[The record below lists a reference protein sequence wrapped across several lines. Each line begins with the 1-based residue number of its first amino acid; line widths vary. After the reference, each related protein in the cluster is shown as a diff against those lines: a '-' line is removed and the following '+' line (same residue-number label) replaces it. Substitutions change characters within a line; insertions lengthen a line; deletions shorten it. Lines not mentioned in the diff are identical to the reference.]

1 MKFCINYIVLFFI
14 LFSTISHSQL
24 SNTVVKATIS
34 LEEVNGTI
42 KVTGVAEN
50 LSKTLQSLSY
60 KLTVIK
66 NNSKS
71 NNQSNNAQEGLF
83 TLDPGQIKNLS
94 QTQIN
99 LGNDDEIIVLLLF
112 YDENQMLIGKD
123 RVVLN
128 NEKKKVST
136 KPADGFE
143 FKGVI
148 ADETKTKIGK
158 DFYDLYYYKYNDNNI
173 NSEKIV
179 TISEEFSFGRNTK
192 IIISIENNLVYE
204 FLARPDEE
212 YMDYMVQ
219 NSVYQTYLYLKEIE
233 SQSKYFTQY

>member
-1 MKFCINYIVLFFI
+1 
-14 LFSTISHSQL
+14 
-24 SNTVVKATIS
+24 VVKATIN
-34 LEEVNGTI
+34 LEEENGTI

-128 NEKKKVST
+128 NEKKK
-136 KPADGFE
+136 
-143 FKGVI
+143 
-148 ADETKTKIGK
+148 
-158 DFYDLYYYKYNDNNI
+158 
-173 NSEKIV
+173 
-179 TISEEFSFGRNTK
+179 
-192 IIISIENNLVYE
+192 
-204 FLARPDEE
+204 
-212 YMDYMVQ
+212 
-219 NSVYQTYLYLKEIE
+219 
-233 SQSKYFTQY
+233 

>member
-14 LFSTISHSQL
+14 LFSTVSHSQL
-24 SNTVVKATIS
+24 SNSVVKATIN
-34 LEEVNGTI
+34 LEEENGTI

-128 NEKKKVST
+128 NEKKK
-136 KPADGFE
+136 
-143 FKGVI
+143 
-148 ADETKTKIGK
+148 
-158 DFYDLYYYKYNDNNI
+158 
-173 NSEKIV
+173 
-179 TISEEFSFGRNTK
+179 
-192 IIISIENNLVYE
+192 
-204 FLARPDEE
+204 
-212 YMDYMVQ
+212 
-219 NSVYQTYLYLKEIE
+219 
-233 SQSKYFTQY
+233 